1 MNCHYIVVREDYIDD
16 VNARTTFGIAAVK
29 EYDGCSVVMQTISDV
44 CAKRTPVVQLVRQCN
59 ELGLELIH
67 LRDVVEDL
75 LVSLP

>member
-29 EYDGCSVVMQTISDV
+29 EYDGCPVVMQTISDV
-44 CAKRTPVVQLVRQCN
+44 CAKRTLVAQLVRQCN

-75 LVSLP
+75 LVSLS